1 MQKDECILLDDR
13 DNVIGHANKY
23 DTHRFSAEKP
33 RGTLHRAFS
42 VFLFDEAGR
51 LLLQQRAAEKITFPN
66 VWTNTCC
73 SHPLFGYEP
82 TEVDTPADVANA
94 SVMGASAAAVRKL
107 KHELG
112 IEASDVPIEG
122 FKFLTRLHYYA
133 ADVITHG
140 KYAEWGEHE
149 IDYILFIQTTAK
161 LAPNPEEVSDTKYV
175 TLPELQQMMAPS
187 SGLLWSPWFRI
198 IVEQFL
204 VKWWADVRTT
214 ITTDKFVDVKN
225 IHFFAPPRSS
235 NGGAGTR
242 TATLLSNRA
251 RTARCAGPGARLFRS
266 FPCCASARNLSR
278 AWRRVRVRRGVCARR
293 QVKIF
298 KEGKL
303 KQLMHPAEIWALA
316 RYKARAASARTSRR
330 RTST

>member
-1 MQKDECILLDDR
+1 MPSWNADGLSQADLMQKDECILLDDR

-82 TEVDTPADVANA
+82 TEVDSPADVANA
-94 SVMGASAAAVRKL
+94 SVMGAKRAAVRKL

-161 LAPNPEEVSDTKYV
+161 IAPNPEEVSDTKYV

-225 IHFFAPPRSS
+225 IHFFAPPPEFEWGGGDA
-235 NGGAGTR
+235 NGDPALKQGAYGKVR
-242 TATLLSNRA
+242 WAWRA
-251 RTARCAGPGARLFRS
+251 PF
-266 FPCCASARNLSR
+266 SARS
-278 AWRRVRVRRGVCARR
+278 
-293 QVKIF
+293 
-298 KEGKL
+298 
-303 KQLMHPAEIWALA
+303 PAAPLHGI
-316 RYKARAASARTSRR
+316 
-330 RTST
+330 